1 MTGSAKPYLFGAP
14 SPILRADFRSAWA
27 WISLTCA
34 FVQAKL
40 PSMRTST
47 AVGHLDADCFY
58 VSAERVRDTFL
69 LGKAVGVLGNQ
80 GACVIAKSYE
90 MKAAGVKTGEPIWE
104 AMVKCPGGVYVKRDF
119 RWYEVLSRG
128 MLDVVRDVSPRV
140 EYHSIDEFFFLA
152 TPIRGRSFQETAE
165 AIRDKV
171 GAAVGVPVTVGIART
186 RTLAKLIS
194 DSAKPGG
201 ARAVLDPESEVAL
214 LAERP
219 VTEITGIAGRRAKRL
234 LPWNIQT
241 CLDLARAD
249 RRLVRELLTA
259 SGEALWWELNGE
271 PVRPIH
277 PSRPPHKALSRGGS
291 FGEATVDPIILY
303 AWLVRNLERLIEE
316 LEFHGVLAGRLTV
329 WVDYKD
335 GRSGT
340 GQVGLAIPTDR
351 FDLLLDAARP
361 CLRSSWIPRVPASRM
376 QLIAEHLAPRRQA
389 QLGLFDRPEATDRAE
404 GVARLKRE
412 VNLRHGRFVL
422 RSAATLPLAPIYQ
435 DPANGYDICD
445 VRGKSCF

>member
-1 MTGSAKPYLFGAP
+1 MRM
-14 SPILRADFRSAWA
+14 PI
-27 WISLTCA
+27 
-34 FVQAKL
+34 
-40 PSMRTST
+40 

-58 VSAERVRDTFL
+58 VSAERVRDAFL

-104 AMVKCPGGVYVKRDF
+104 ARVKCPEGAYVKRDF
-119 RWYEVLSRG
+119 RWYEVLSRA
-128 MLDVVRDVSPRV
+128 MLDLVRDVSPRV
-140 EYHSIDEFFFLA
+140 EYHSIDEFFFVA
-152 TPIRGRSFQETAE
+152 SPMRGRSFQETAE
-165 AIRDKV
+165 AIRDRIW
-171 GAAVGVPVTVGIART
+171 AALRVPVTVGIART

-194 DSAKPGG
+194 DAAKPFG
-201 ARAVLDPESEVAL
+201 ALAVLDRAQEVDL

-271 PVRPIH
+271 AVQPIH
-277 PSRPPHKALSRGGS
+277 PARPAHKALSRGGS
-291 FGEATVDPIILY
+291 FGEATRDPILLY

-316 LEFHGVLAGRLTV
+316 LEFHGVQAGRLTV
-329 WVDYKD
+329 WVGYKD
-335 GRSGT
+335 GQSGL
-340 GQVGLAIPTDR
+340 GQAGLAIPTDR

-361 CLRSSWIPRVPASRM
+361 CLRAAWVPRVPASRM
-376 QLIAEHLAPRRQA
+376 QLIAEHLAPRSRA
-389 QLGLFDRPEATDRAE
+389 QLGLFDRPEAAARAVA
-404 GVARLKRE
+404 VARIKRE
-412 VNLRHGRFVL
+412 INLRHGRFAL
-422 RSAATLPLAPIYQ
+422 RSAATLPLASIYQ

>member
-1 MTGSAKPYLFGAP
+1 
-14 SPILRADFRSAWA
+14 
-27 WISLTCA
+27 
-34 FVQAKL
+34 
-40 PSMRTST
+40 MRTPT
-47 AVGHLDADCFY
+47 AVAHLDADCFY
-58 VSAERVRDTFL
+58 VSAERVRDAFL
-69 LGKAVGVLGNQ
+69 VGKAVGVLGNQ

-104 AMVKCPGGVYVKRDF
+104 ARVKCPEGAYVKRDF

-128 MLDVVRDVSPRV
+128 MLELVRDASPQV
-140 EYHSIDEFFFLA
+140 EYHSIDEFFFVVS
-152 TPIRGRSFQETAE
+152 PRKGRSFQETAE
-165 AIRDKV
+165 ALRDRIWE
-171 GAAVGVPVTVGIART
+171 ALRVPVSVGIART

-194 DSAKPGG
+194 DAAKPFG
-201 ARAVLDPESEVAL
+201 ALAVLDRAAEVAL

-271 PVRPIH
+271 AVQPIH
-277 PSRPPHKALSRGGS
+277 PARPAHKALSRGGS
-291 FGEATVDPIILY
+291 FGEATRDPVLLY

-316 LEFHGVLAGRLTV
+316 LEFHGVQAGRLTV
-329 WVDYKD
+329 WVGYRD
-335 GRSGT
+335 GQSGQ
-340 GQVGLAIPTDR
+340 GQAGLAIPTDR

-361 CLRSSWIPRVPASRM
+361 CLRSAWIPRVPASRM
-376 QLIAEHLAPRRQA
+376 QLIAERLAPRCRA
-389 QLGLFDRPEATDRAE
+389 QLGLFDRPEAAARATAI
-404 GVARLKRE
+404 ARLKRE
-412 VNLRHGRFVL
+412 INLRHGRFAL
-422 RSAATLPLAPIYQ
+422 RSAATLPLNSIYQ